1 MGWRGMPSAG
11 PAYASR
17 AGNQSQGY
25 YYGYGPVNAGSGSGM
40 GQAVSGMGSLA
51 QGQGVTVAGQQWHP
65 TVLYL
70 AALVVVEMVVF
81 GFISN
86 LLK

>member
-1 MGWRGMPSAG
+1 MGWRGV
-11 PAYASR
+11 PAAPGAYGSR

-25 YYGYGPVNAGSGSGM
+25 YLGYGPTNAGSGSGM
-40 GQAVSGMGSLA
+40 GVQMAGMSSLA
-51 QGQGVTVAGQQWHP
+51 QGAGVNVAGQQWHP

-81 GFISN
+81 GWISHI
-86 LLK
+86 LR